1 MVRKQDLLVAFIE
14 FADTM
19 VDAYDVVDFLDRLA
33 ERCVELTNATDV
45 GIMLADR
52 DGTLQY
58 AASSSDRIRGVELF
72 ELQHEEGPGLDA
84 FRGGIAVHGSTS
96 DDAPSRWPRVTPKAE
111 AVGFRSMSAF
121 PMRLR
126 NEVIG
131 ALNIFSADTAVL
143 SGEDQMVAQALADV
157 ATIGILQA
165 RARNNAQTVTSQLE
179 TALES
184 RIVIEQAKG
193 VIAEHGGFGLDHA
206 FAVLRGYARS
216 HNRRLSQTA
225 GDIVEGRLNIGHLA
239 APAATR
245 STRRA

>member
-1 MVRKQDLLVAFIE
+1 
-14 FADTM
+14 
-19 VDAYDVVDFLDRLA
+19 
-33 ERCVELTNATDV
+33 
-45 GIMLADR
+45 
-52 DGTLQY
+52 
-58 AASSSDRIRGVELF
+58 
-72 ELQHEEGPGLDA
+72 
-84 FRGGIAVHGSTS
+84 
-96 DDAPSRWPRVTPKAE
+96 
-111 AVGFRSMSAF
+111 
-121 PMRLR
+121 
-126 NEVIG
+126 VIG